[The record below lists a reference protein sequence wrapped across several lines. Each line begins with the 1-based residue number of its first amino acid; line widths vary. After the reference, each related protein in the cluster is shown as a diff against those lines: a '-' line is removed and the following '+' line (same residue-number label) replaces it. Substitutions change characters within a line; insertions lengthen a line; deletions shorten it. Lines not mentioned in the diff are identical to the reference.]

1 MSWACASYRPD
12 TFTAVAPFS
21 AKILNME
28 GEALPFI
35 NGSVVPVI
43 AGMGLDDNMF
53 PGGFGTDDAR
63 MLIEHWHDAF
73 NLKENWDSY
82 TYNDGGKN
90 CSFKVGSAINYLFHS
105 ASSIPIL
112 RCVEMETKTHA
123 TWPSECRTAWAE
135 FLSHFS
141 KDPSTKKL
149 YYDGKEV

>member
-63 MLIEHWHDAF
+63 MLIERWHDAF

-90 CSFKVGSAINYLFHS
+90 CSFKTGSAINYLFHS
-105 ASSIPIL
+105 ASGIPIL

-123 TWPSECRTAWAE
+123 TWPSECRTAWTE